1 MDLEKLKEILKER
14 GESDY
19 RFWQIYQAVFKN
31 LRFDFNKITNIPPKL
46 REGLKKEI
54 KVFSLKLE
62 ELKKGKRAE
71 KALFELEDGLLIE
84 TVLMRHKYGKKTVCI
99 SCAVGC
105 PLKCKFCATGKMGFR
120 RNLNW
125 QEMVD
130 QVLFFAKK
138 EKDKKLNV
146 VFMGM
151 GEPFLNYDNVLKAIR
166 VLNNKKG
173 FNLAIRAISIS
184 TVGIIPA
191 IKKLQKEGLE
201 VNLAISLNSP
211 DEKQRSYLMPIN
223 KKYPLKELIKAAK
236 NYVKTTKRKLFFEY
250 VMLKGVNDD
259 SVSARKLAK
268 LLKGETLFHLNLIR
282 YNETETGFEASDRKT
297 ILNFQKEL
305 EKNGI
310 KATIR
315 HSFGE
320 EIEAACGQLITQV
333 KK

>member
-14 GESDY
+14 REPDY
-19 RFWQIYQAVFKN
+19 RFWQIYQAVFRD
-31 LRFDFNKITNIPPKL
+31 LCFDFAKIINIPQKL

-54 KVFSLKLE
+54 KIFSLKLRE
-62 ELKKGKRAE
+62 FKKGKEAE

-105 PLKCKFCATGKMGFR
+105 PLKCKFCATGKMGFK

-125 QEMVD
+125 QEIVD

-138 EKDKKLNV
+138 EKEKKLNV

-151 GEPFLNYDNVLKAIR
+151 GEPFLNYDNVLEAIR
-166 VLNNKKG
+166 VLNDKEG
-173 FNLAIRAISIS
+173 FNLAARAISIS

-191 IKKLQKEGLE
+191 IKELQKEGLE
-201 VNLAISLNSP
+201 VNLAISLNAS
-211 DEKQRSYLMPIN
+211 DDKLRSYLMPIN
-223 KKYPLKELIKAAK
+223 KKYPLKELIAVAK
-236 NYVKTTKRKLFFEY
+236 DYLKTTKRKLFFEY
-250 VMLKGVNDD
+250 IMLKGINDD
-259 SVSARKLAK
+259 LVSARKLAR
-268 LLKGETLFHLNLIR
+268 LLRGEPLFHLNLIK
-282 YNETETGFEASDRKT
+282 YNETQTGFESSDKET

-310 KATIR
+310 KTTVR
-315 HSFGE
+315 HSFGK
-320 EIEAACGQLITQV
+320 EIEAACGQLITQA